1 MSICKNILKTFEKGN
16 KTVLGYKNNNN
27 IWNKID
33 NNKLSCMINSC
44 NEILKDNNIQKGD
57 RVVYCGSNS
66 VEWVAWNLSCYSI
79 GGIWVP
85 IYNNQPTEYCNHIIN
100 DCEPKLF
107 ISDTEMSNINNTTK
121 ILNKIHKSNKEFT
134 IKDTSELATLIYTSG
149 TTGPP
154 KGVKLTHNNILS
166 NIEGINN
173 RFYDLKDYK
182 SLNIL
187 PWAHI
192 YSLTCELYYN
202 LLNSN
207 ETYICND
214 KTNFIKDCKEVSP
227 DVIYV
232 VPKLLEIIKT
242 KIEFLDKPLI
252 KIILPYILNK
262 ILGNNLKIIFM
273 GGAKLDNETKNFYQD
288 NGIII
293 CEGYGCTETS
303 PIISVNHH
311 SEPRDINSIGKI
323 LDNVEVKI
331 INDELCVSGP
341 SIMDGYWN
349 DNEKTEK
356 NIFIDNRNTKW
367 YKTGDSGYIK
377 NEFIYYT
384 GRISENYKLNNGK
397 FVNVNEIESI
407 IKKYIKGNFI
417 VYSQDNKTNTI
428 ITDTEIN
435 NKTLSIINKNLSS
448 YLKIINVI
456 KIDEEEMS
464 KFMTPKLSIKRNQ
477 LIKYIKF

>member
-16 KTVLGYKNNNN
+16 KTVLGYKNINN
-27 IWNKID
+27 IWNKVD

-57 RVVYCGSNS
+57 RIVYCGSNS

-79 GGIWVP
+79 GGVWVP
-85 IYNNQPTEYCNHIIN
+85 IYNNQPIEYCNHIIN

-107 ISDTEMSNINNTTK
+107 ISDTDMSNINNTNK
-121 ILNKIHKSNKEFT
+121 ILNKIHNSNKEF
-134 IKDTSELATLIYTSG
+134 IIEDTSELATLIYTSG
-149 TTGPP
+149 TTGLP

-173 RFYDLKDYK
+173 RFYDLKNYK
-182 SLNIL
+182 SLNVL

-273 GGAKLDNETKNFYQD
+273 GGAKLDNETKKFYQD

-356 NIFIDNRNTKW
+356 TIFIDNRNTKW

-377 NEFIYYT
+377 NDFIYYT

-397 FVNVNEIESI
+397 FVNVNDMEAI

-417 VYSQDNKTNTI
+417 VYSKDNKTNTI

-435 NKTLSIINKNLSS
+435 NKTLSK
-448 YLKIINVI
+448 
-456 KIDEEEMS
+456 
-464 KFMTPKLSIKRNQ
+464 
-477 LIKYIKF
+477 